1 MFELSTVFLYFLIQQ
16 IAVVVFS
23 LVRSKVLA
31 ATCGVGGYGLISQAN
46 AFVLTLQVIMGAGL
60 GSGFV
65 KLIAQDWE
73 DNASEKRKQIISTM
87 FTLGS
92 ITSTAGILLTSL
104 FSKTVS
110 TWIFGSP
117 EYSHYV
123 LICALTSFA
132 ILQYA
137 FFLDLFRGLLEWK
150 VFTIVSI
157 ASTGVSLIVTV
168 SLILLFNIEG
178 GIWALLLSQI
188 CSALIALIYYRLKIR
203 PRHPISFGWVNP
215 NPKIMRLL
223 LNMIG
228 PLVIIYILTATSRL
242 ATRSMV
248 IQHLGLEQNG
258 LIQLSTG
265 ISDAY
270 KGLILAILMSYIL
283 PKIAAIG
290 VKDPDAAS
298 QTQNDGL
305 RFCILIITPTLL
317 ILLASREIWI
327 PILYSRSFLSAQN
340 ILIWQ
345 FLGDFFFV
353 TRICLNI
360 DLVPTNRLK
369 YYALDGVLFS
379 TGTILL
385 TITLLPILGIF
396 TVAVSSLLV
405 NLTLTLISLAYHFR
419 RTSFRLSIVNWGL
432 LAKAAGLLCLG
443 FVAAQWI
450 PNLWIRALTV
460 SMILALMLKYLPK
473 REELKN
479 LWQNFLPSLLQQG
492 WAAIRNSNQD

>member
-1 MFELSTVFLYFLIQQ
+1 MFELSTVFFYFLIQQ

-23 LVRSKVLA
+23 LIRSKVLA
-31 ATCGVGGYGLISQAN
+31 ATCGVEGYGLFSQAN
-46 AFVLTLQVIMGAGL
+46 ALVLTLQVIIGAGL

-73 DNASEKRKQIISTM
+73 DNASEKRNQIISTM
-87 FTLGS
+87 FTLGLL
-92 ITSTAGILLTSL
+92 TSTAGVLLTSL

-117 EYSHYV
+117 EYSPYV
-123 LICALTSFA
+123 LICALTSLA
-132 ILQYA
+132 IFQYA

-150 VFTIVSI
+150 IFTIVSI
-157 ASTGVSLIVTV
+157 ASTGLSLIITV

-188 CSALIALIYYRLKIR
+188 CSALIALIYYRRKIR
-203 PRHPISFGWVNP
+203 SRHPISFGWIKP
-215 NPKIMRLL
+215 SQKIMRLL
-223 LNMIG
+223 LNTIG
-228 PLVIIYILTATSRL
+228 PLVIIYTLTAISRL

-290 VKDPDAAS
+290 VKDPDAAN

-353 TRICLNI
+353 TRLCLNI
-360 DLVPTNRLK
+360 DLVPSNRLK

-405 NLTLTLISLAYHFR
+405 NLTLTFISLAYHFR
-419 RTSFRLSIVNWGL
+419 RTSFRLSIFNWGL
-432 LAKAAGLLCLG
+432 LVKAAALLSLG
-443 FVAAQWI
+443 FLAAQWI

-460 SMILALMLKYLPK
+460 SIILTLMLKYLPRK
-473 REELKN
+473 GEVKN

-492 WAAIRNSNQD
+492 WSAIRNPDQD